1 MNIKGKTAIVTGAA
15 SGIGR
20 ATVIELAKHG
30 CTPVLVDIQ
39 EDKLAT
45 ALDEVRPHAPSTS
58 AETCDISSAEQV
70 RRTVEAVKER
80 HGNIN
85 ILVNNAAIMSSH
97 LFKNMSEDQ
106 FRAHMEINFFG
117 LVALTRAVLP
127 IMQQQGEGVILNV
140 ASVGAKLVV
149 PGTSAYSASKAAVHA
164 FTEALYLEMKDSGIH
179 VGIITPGGIRT
190 SILDSDSTD
199 LGAYYRSQ
207 LKTSPDVIAKG
218 IRQAIEKERYET
230 VLPAISKLLLAS
242 HAHFGGLLRKAL
254 VKRMRPYFD

>member
-45 ALDEVRPHAPSTS
+45 ALEEVRPHAPSAS

-70 RRTVEAVKER
+70 KRTVEAVKER
-80 HGNIN
+80 HGNID

-117 LVALTRAVLP
+117 PVALTRAVLP

-149 PGTSAYSASKAAVHA
+149 PGTSAYSAS
-164 FTEALYLEMKDSGIH
+164 TG
-179 VGIITPGGIRT
+179 
-190 SILDSDSTD
+190 
-199 LGAYYRSQ
+199 LGTYYRGQ

-242 HAHFGGLLRKAL
+242 HAHFGGFLRKAL